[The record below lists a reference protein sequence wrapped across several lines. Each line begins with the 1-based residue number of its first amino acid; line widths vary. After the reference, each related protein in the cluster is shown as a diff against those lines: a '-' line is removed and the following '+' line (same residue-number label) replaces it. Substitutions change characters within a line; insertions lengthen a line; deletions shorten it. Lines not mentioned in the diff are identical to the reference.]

1 MTEEQVTPADVDELV
16 DVMREAASAYIGG
29 DVRRYFEL
37 MKHADD
43 FTLMDPFGGETTRES
58 VATEER
64 LAALEDF
71 FRGGECT
78 LEVVQTY
85 ASGNLAVLVVV
96 ERQHGEVGG
105 YPAQDWSL
113 RATLVFR
120 REDGVWHLVHRHAD
134 PLVHPIAFAQLAEL
148 AQG

>member
-1 MTEEQVTPADVDELV
+1 MPEEQVTQADIDELV
-16 DVMREAASAYIGG
+16 EVMRDAASAYIGG

-64 LAALEDF
+64 IAALEDF

-78 LEVVQTY
+78 LEVVHTY

-120 REDGVWHLVHRHAD
+120 REDAVWHLVHRHAD
-134 PLVHPIAFAQLAEL
+134 PLVHPIALAQLAEL
-148 AQG
+148 ARG

>member
-1 MTEEQVTPADVDELV
+1 MVEEQVTQVDVDDLV
-16 DVMREAASAYIGG
+16 KLMREAASAYIRG
-29 DVRRYFEL
+29 DIKRYFEL

-43 FTLMDPFGGETTRES
+43 FTLMDPFGGEATRES

-85 ASGNLAVLVVV
+85 ASGSLAVLVVV
-96 ERQHGEVGG
+96 ERQHGDVGG
-105 YPAQDWSL
+105 LPAQDWSL

-120 REDGVWHLVHRHAD
+120 RMDGGWHLVHRHAD
-134 PLVHPIAFAQLAEL
+134 PLVHPISFDQLAEL
-148 AQG
+148 ARG

>member
-1 MTEEQVTPADVDELV
+1 MTEEQVTDADVDELV
-16 DVMREAASAYIGG
+16 DLMREAASAYIGG
-29 DVRRYFEL
+29 EIRRYFEL

-64 LAALEDF
+64 LAALEEF

-78 LEVVQTY
+78 LEVVETY

-96 ERQHGEVGG
+96 EHQHGEVGAA
-105 YPAQDWSL
+105 PAQDWSL

-120 REDGVWHLVHRHAD
+120 REDAAWHLVHRHAD
-134 PLVHPIAFAQLAEL
+134 PLVHPITFDRLAEL
-148 AQG
+148 ARG